1 MPSSPQN
8 PPSDPP
14 SGACLKAHEVAL
26 FARGQLP
33 ADRRQRIAAHLQECP
48 RCQSLLSGQAR
59 EVQAAPPSAPA
70 RSSEAQTQPL
80 RVKLRPNTGS
90 SGASRSEAPTGAG
103 AAPDTGDPNR
113 DAADVP
119 SGTRIG
125 RYVIDRVLGQGG
137 MGAVY
142 LAHDPELDRRV
153 AIKLLHP
160 AMSVSPANRA
170 RLLREAQAMAR
181 VSHPHVV
188 AVHDVVTW
196 QGQLFVAM
204 EYVEGT
210 TLKEWMRTR
219 RSLRQILEM
228 FRKAGEGLAAA
239 HAAGLI
245 HRDFKPSNVL
255 IGVDGAVQ
263 VSDFGLARSAD
274 APQEAEPETP
284 EASGEHPPALL
295 QQELTQTG
303 LVMGTP
309 GYMAPE
315 QMMLKPTDGRC
326 DQFGFCVALYEALYG
341 VRPFKGAD
349 ANAFVAAIYGR
360 KFQPPRTKMK
370 VPPWVHEA
378 VLRGLSPKPEDR
390 FPSMEAL
397 LTVLSRDPEAEE
409 SSKARFRQR
418 VRRGVLMGALATALV
433 AGVASTQAWRSFEE
447 RAQGLLLTSRPR
459 PWNPD
464 VYILAIDQ
472 AAIRQ
477 LGWPVPRLKQARLLE
492 ALERAGV
499 RAVGVDTFY
508 YLPARDGPEG
518 DAALG
523 KVITRYGKVALAVP
537 CTVDEGVDLERLAVQ
552 VEPSSLPAGL
562 SPRFACGRIL
572 MPVDPLLNGSLV
584 AQVEVAR
591 SASGNVHGAYLL
603 AEVAGRTLPS
613 LALSTYLLGNGM
625 TPATG
630 LLQEEEGLR
639 VGPLRVPL
647 NHEGALLASFRLP
660 DGDHFLS
667 YGALYEAIE
676 KTEPPTLPPEVAE
689 QLRGKYVL
697 IGQTAES
704 IRDLGPFANGMTL
717 PLVLLHAALLSD
729 LLEQHPVSEVPRAG
743 QLGLIFLC
751 GALLT
756 AAALVLRPTLTFASV
771 LVMLFGILGGTLLL
785 ARNGMVLGPL
795 GPMMASV
802 LAFALVLSGRLS
814 AEERERSLVR
824 SAFDGYIDETDLG
837 RLLAEAQRPTLLEGA
852 RKRVSVLYA
861 QVRSPEGTLERAPP
875 EEWVQSL
882 RRAFQ
887 AMTDEVV
894 RRKGRVESLQGKGLL
909 AVFGDPVALPD
920 HAQRAVEAALA
931 IQAKLE
937 ALRQAEAN
945 GLWPEIRIGVSTG
958 EAVIGNVGLRTGRLE
973 YAVMGAPLEQALRLS
988 ARADSGG
995 VIVSEDTRKSCVGRL
1010 EFIPTADG
1018 EAEAQAFVAQGPF
1031 AATG

>member
-1 MPSSPQN
+1 MPSPPQS

-14 SGACLKAHEVAL
+14 SAACLKAHEVAL
-26 FARGQLP
+26 FAQGQLP
-33 ADRRQRIAAHLQECP
+33 EDRRQRITAHLAGCS
-48 RCQSLLSGQAR
+48 RCQSLLGEDAK
-59 EVQAAPPSAPA
+59 ELQAAPPSPLP
-70 RSSEAQTQPL
+70 RSPELETLPL
-80 RVKLRPNTGS
+80 RVQLRPS
-90 SGASRSEAPTGAG
+90 SSPSGASRPDAPTGGG
-103 AAPDTGDPNR
+103 APPQADAPAQ
-113 DAADVP
+113 DAANVP

-160 AMSVSPANRA
+160 ALSSSPENRA

-219 RSLRQILEM
+219 RALRQILEM

-274 APQEAEPETP
+274 TPPEAEPVTP
-284 EASGEHPPALL
+284 EAPAERPAALL

-315 QMMLKPTDGRC
+315 QMLLRPADGRC
-326 DQFGFCVALYEALYG
+326 DQFSFCVALYEALYG
-341 VRPFKGAD
+341 RRPFKGQDPTAL
-349 ANAFVAAIYGR
+349 VAVIYER
-360 KFQPPRTKMK
+360 KLQPPRTKMK

-378 VLRGLSPKPEDR
+378 VLRGLSPKPEER

-397 LTVLSRDPEAEE
+397 LTVLSRDPEEEE
-409 SSKARFRQR
+409 SSRARFRQR

-433 AGVASTQAWRSFEE
+433 AAVASTQAWRSFEE

-464 VYILAIDQ
+464 VFILAIDQ

-477 LGWPVPRLKQARLLE
+477 LGWPVPRRKQARLLE

-499 RAVGVDTFY
+499 RAVGVDTFF
-508 YLPARDGPEG
+508 YLPARDGPEA
-518 DAALG
+518 DAELG
-523 KVITRYGKVALAVP
+523 KVITRYGRVALAVP
-537 CTVDEGVDLERLAVQ
+537 CTVDQGVDLERLAVQ
-552 VEPSSLPAGL
+552 VEPSSIPAGP

-572 MPVDPLLNGSLV
+572 MPVEPLLNGSLV

-625 TPATG
+625 APGTG
-630 LLQEEEGLR
+630 LLQEQEGLR
-639 VGPLRVPL
+639 VGPLHIPL
-647 NHEGALLASFRLP
+647 NHEGALLASFRMP

-667 YGALYEAIE
+667 YGALYDSLGE
-676 KTEPPTLPPEVAE
+676 TDPPTFPPEVVE
-689 QLRGKYVL
+689 RLRDKYVL

-729 LLEQHPVSEVPRAG
+729 LLEQHPVSEVPRAW
-743 QLGLIFLC
+743 QLGLILLC

-756 AAALVLRPTLTFASV
+756 AAALALRPTLTFASV

-785 ARNGMVLGPL
+785 ARNGLVLGPL

-837 RLLAEAQRPTLLEGA
+837 RLLAEARRPALLEGA

-861 QVRSPEGTLERAPP
+861 QVRSPEEMLEQTPP
-875 EEWVQSL
+875 EEWVQGL
-882 RRAFQ
+882 RRVFQ
-887 AMTDEVV
+887 AMTEEVV

-909 AVFGDPVALPD
+909 AVFGDPISLPD

-931 IQAKLE
+931 IQSRLE

-945 GLWPEIRIGVSTG
+945 GLWPEIRVGVSTG
-958 EAVIGNVGLRTGRLE
+958 EAVIGNVGLQGGRME
-973 YAVMGAPLEQALRLS
+973 YAVMGAPLEQALQLS
-988 ARADSGG
+988 ARAEAGG
-995 VIVSEDTRKSCVGRL
+995 VTVSESTRQSCAGRI
-1010 EFIPTADG
+1010 EFIPTADSG
-1018 EAEAQAFVAQGPF
+1018 AEAQAFAARGPF